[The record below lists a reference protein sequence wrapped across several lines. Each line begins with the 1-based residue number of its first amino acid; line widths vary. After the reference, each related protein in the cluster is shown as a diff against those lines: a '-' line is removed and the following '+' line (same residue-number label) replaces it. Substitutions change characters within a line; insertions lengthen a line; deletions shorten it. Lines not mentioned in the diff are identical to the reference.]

1 MSLSKEHQSILK
13 TLQDL
18 HARKE
23 LEGSFD
29 DIPIEV
35 YHNSQC
41 PGISSTQIKTVLN
54 KSVLHLQHVKE
65 DTDGLMFGR
74 LFHSFI
80 SEPHL
85 IQNAKSN
92 DLILAKKM
100 YDNMMSHPIIRSL
113 MRGAKHEI
121 TFFSYDKETGLLKK
135 CRADGFNDGIVFD
148 FKTTRDASLGS
159 FLNDCKRYNYRISAA
174 YYLEVI
180 SEVLGYRIEDFRLIA
195 SEKEEPNQSAIYRVH
210 TRSIEEANQEI
221 RIALNKIKD
230 AIDSNKYAWSGYT
243 PNAIDILI

>member
-1 MSLSKEHQSILK
+1 MTLSKEHQSILK

-35 YHNSQC
+35 YHNPQC

-54 KSVLHLQHVKE
+54 KSVLHLQHAKE

-100 YDNMMSHPIIRSL
+100 YDNDESSNNPIIDE
-113 MRGAKHEI
+113 GAKHEI
-121 TFFSYDKETGLLKK
+121 TFFSYDKKQVFLK

-180 SEVLGYRIEDFRLIA
+180 SEVLGL
-195 SEKEEPNQSAIYRVH
+195 SH
-210 TRSIEEANQEI
+210 
-221 RIALNKIKD
+221 
-230 AIDSNKYAWSGYT
+230 
-243 PNAIDILI
+243 